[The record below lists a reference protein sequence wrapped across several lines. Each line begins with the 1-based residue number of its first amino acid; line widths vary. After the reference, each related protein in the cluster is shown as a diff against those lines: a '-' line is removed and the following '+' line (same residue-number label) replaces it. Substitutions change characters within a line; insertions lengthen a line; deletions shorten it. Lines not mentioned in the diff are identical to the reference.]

1 MNKGYARK
9 LSSSGI
15 ELVCEFLGRTMCN
28 HNQFLLFNFC
38 FRLLIL
44 AICLAIFAEVLILT
58 GKSDAYNKLIC
69 IVERVHFHVRVGVK
83 NLTKYFSPSFVL
95 RYAAAVFANAV
106 RLLTSCSCV
115 SST

>member
-28 HNQFLLFNFC
+28 HNQFLLSISYSCYVFGE
-38 FRLLIL
+38 
-44 AICLAIFAEVLILT
+44 FAEVLILT
-58 GKSDAYNKLIC
+58 GKSDACNKLIC
-69 IVERVHFHVRVGVK
+69 IVERVHFHVGVGVK
-83 NLTKYFSPSFVL
+83 NLTKCFSPSSVL